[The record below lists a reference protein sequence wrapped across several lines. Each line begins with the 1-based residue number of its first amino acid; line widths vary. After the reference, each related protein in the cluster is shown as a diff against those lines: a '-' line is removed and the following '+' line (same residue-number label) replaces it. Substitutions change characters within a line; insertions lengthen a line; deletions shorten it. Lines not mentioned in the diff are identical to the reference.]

1 MKRMLYCFTYTWQED
16 LYYPHHWIQDLI
28 WDTAYLF
35 TEPLLTRWPFNKIRE
50 KALEVAIKG
59 IHYEDQNT
67 RYIHG
72 GCINKV
78 FIIISKHIYYLYYAP
93 IEIFSFGDFMFL
105 FRSLDLCLLVGYTIH
120 LEMPLRSI
128 LQGSQ
133 IIYGFQKME
142 CVYRY
147 INTS

>member
-1 MKRMLYCFTYTWQED
+1 MILKVWKGCYIVLHNVSVTKRMLYCFTYTWQED

-67 RYIHG
+67 RYIQA

-78 FIIISKHIYYLYYAP
+78 IIAISKACILFIVYAP
-93 IEIFSFGDFMFL
+93 IEIFSFGHFMCVL
-105 FRSLDLCLLVGYTIH
+105 RSLHLCLLAG
-120 LEMPLRSI
+120 
-128 LQGSQ
+128 
-133 IIYGFQKME
+133 
-142 CVYRY
+142 
-147 INTS
+147 